1 MNPLAWQNAYDV
13 LHCNNNFN
21 SLAER
26 LFLYKLSVTT
36 TTMMTV
42 GRMEHF
48 VNSRCVL
55 NTIMAV

>member
-26 LFLYKLSVTT
+26 LFLYNDDDDDDNDGDDDDVW
-36 TTMMTV
+36 
-42 GRMEHF
+42 
-48 VNSRCVL
+48 
-55 NTIMAV
+55 NTL